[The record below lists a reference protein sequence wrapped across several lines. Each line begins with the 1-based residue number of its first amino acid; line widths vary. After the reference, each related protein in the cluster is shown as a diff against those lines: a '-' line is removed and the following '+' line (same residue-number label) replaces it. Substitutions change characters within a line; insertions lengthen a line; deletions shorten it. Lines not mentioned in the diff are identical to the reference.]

1 MNTVTCPKCGKSFR
15 GSTCPQCGCPINDEK
30 PVIKEESVK
39 EDPLPKNTIG
49 ESQKLTITGN
59 FIKCSDCGK
68 IYKTVLETCPQ
79 CGCPSERQTPKLTI
93 DENTPIDI
101 SKLISIKEDK
111 FEETKD
117 FVVVCRKS
125 TRCSIDSICQTLD
138 THAPRIILEYHV
150 EKGIGQLRII
160 YYENEMLEKIESN
173 QDRNLWDK
181 YGSPCKRMIINIDE
195 RENIRLELEESQ
207 LYVADFP
214 IDQELFLK
222 CCNARKLEFKITKEN
237 GESIIIKGYYD
248 LDPETGAE
256 IDVNGDV
263 MPVNDL
269 ILNFQVLYN
278 YAIDSNVF
286 TDALRKRQI
295 MDEWYTQ
302 LITLSEN
309 KQKFDYN
316 AKYKAVDEKQQGLLW
331 LLVGIITT
339 FLGIVLLLLGT
350 SKKELSLDDDIGL
363 IIIGV
368 CMLVIGPVVT
378 IYGGKRI
385 KRVSSTDTL

>member
-1 MNTVTCPKCGKSFR
+1 M
-15 GSTCPQCGCPINDEK
+15 
-30 PVIKEESVK
+30 
-39 EDPLPKNTIG
+39 
-49 ESQKLTITGN
+49 
-59 FIKCSDCGK
+59 
-68 IYKTVLETCPQ
+68 
-79 CGCPSERQTPKLTI
+79 
-93 DENTPIDI
+93 
-101 SKLISIKEDK
+101 
-111 FEETKD
+111 
-117 FVVVCRKS
+117 
-125 TRCSIDSICQTLD
+125 
-138 THAPRIILEYHV
+138 EYHV